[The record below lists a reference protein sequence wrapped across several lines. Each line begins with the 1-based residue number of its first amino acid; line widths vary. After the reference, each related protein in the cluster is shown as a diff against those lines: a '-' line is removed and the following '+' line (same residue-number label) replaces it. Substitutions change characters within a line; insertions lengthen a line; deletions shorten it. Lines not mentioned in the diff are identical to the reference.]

1 MKEIELGSD
10 GGTIALMEW
19 IRANNYP
26 ALDTTFCR
34 SARGYYTL
42 IVSSYEPTEFDLDLS
57 DGEWFEWKGMKRHF
71 CGLPRMWV
79 MYIDGYW
86 YYATP
91 Y

>member
-1 MKEIELGSD
+1 MKEINLGFD

-26 ALDTTFCR
+26 TLDTVCCR
-34 SARGYYTL
+34 SGSGRYTL
-42 IVSSYEPTEFDLDLS
+42 IVSSYVPTEFDLDLS
-57 DGEWFEWKGMKRHF
+57 DGEWFEWEGMKRHF

-79 MYIDGYW
+79 FYIDGHW